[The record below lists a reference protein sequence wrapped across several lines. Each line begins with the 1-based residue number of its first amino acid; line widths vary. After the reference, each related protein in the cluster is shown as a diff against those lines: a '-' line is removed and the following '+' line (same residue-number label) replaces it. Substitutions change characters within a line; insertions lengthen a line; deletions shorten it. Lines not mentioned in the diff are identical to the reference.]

1 VCTVQGKDLFMFNS
15 GDIVDGTGLAGAT
28 PIDGQALLPIIR
40 QVRAREN
47 MLRHIMALISRSI
60 SRSL

>member
-1 VCTVQGKDLFMFNS
+1 MFNS

-40 QVRAREN
+40 QVRAIEN